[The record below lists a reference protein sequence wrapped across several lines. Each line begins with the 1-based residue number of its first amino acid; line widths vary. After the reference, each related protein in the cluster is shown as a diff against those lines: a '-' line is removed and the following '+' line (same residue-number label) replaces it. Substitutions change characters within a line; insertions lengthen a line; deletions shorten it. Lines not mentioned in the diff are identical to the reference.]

1 MRINE
6 KDVASGLVFILV
18 AVAGLY
24 INGGFLGIGLEQHAI
39 GTARRMGPGYMP
51 MLVLWGLLALGA
63 LTLLLG
69 LFEGPDPLQRWT
81 GVESGTLALAV
92 AVGLAVG
99 WFAPSLSPALGNGY
113 NALGLGLLAGFAV
126 LCIAVGWRLMGFICA
141 AMCAFCLLLD
151 SAGLM
156 VALVA
161 TVFIASAA
169 EPEHR
174 RRPVGVL
181 GLTIFLLALCWWVF
195 IDRLDIRVNVWP
207 QF

>member
-1 MRINE
+1 MKINE
-6 KDVASGLVFILV
+6 KDVASGLFFILV

-24 INGGFLGIGLEQHAI
+24 INGGFFGIGLEQHAL
-39 GTARRMGPGYMP
+39 GNPRRMGPGYMP
-51 MLVLWGLLALGA
+51 MLVLWGLLLLGA
-63 LTLLLG
+63 LVLILG

-81 GVESGTLALAV
+81 GVESGVFGLSIV
-92 AVGLAVG
+92 VGLVVG
-99 WFAPSLSPALGNGY
+99 FVAPMISPVLGTGY
-113 NALGLGLLAGFAV
+113 NQLGLGMLAGFAA
-126 LCIAVGWRLMGFICA
+126 LCISHGWVLMGTICA

-161 TVFIASAA
+161 TIFISAAA

-174 RRPVGVL
+174 ARPVGVL

-195 IDRLDIRVNVWP
+195 IDRLDIRVTVWP
-207 QF
+207 TF

>member
-1 MRINE
+1 MKINE
-6 KDVASGLVFILV
+6 KDVASGLFFILV

-24 INGGFLGIGLEQHAI
+24 INGGFLGIGLEQHAL
-39 GTARRMGPGYMP
+39 GTSRRMGPGYMP
-51 MLVLWGLLALGA
+51 MLVLWGLFGLGA
-63 LTLLLG
+63 LVLILG

-81 GVESGTLALAV
+81 GVESGVFALSIV
-92 AVGLAVG
+92 VGLIVG
-99 WFAPSLSPALGNGY
+99 YAAPMVSPALGAGY
-113 NALGLGLLAGFAV
+113 NALGLGLLAGFAA
-126 LCIAVGWRLMGFICA
+126 LCFSVGWRLMGCICA

-161 TVFIASAA
+161 TIFISCAA

-174 RRPVGVL
+174 MRPVGVL

-195 IDRLDIRVNVWP
+195 IDRLDIRVTVWP

>member
-1 MRINE
+1 MKINE
-6 KDVASGLVFILV
+6 KDVASGLFFILV

-24 INGGFLGIGLEQHAI
+24 INGGFLGIGLEQHSL
-39 GTARRMGPGYMP
+39 GTPRRMGPGYMP
-51 MLVLWGLLALGA
+51 MLVLWGLFGLGA
-63 LTLLLG
+63 LTFALG

-92 AVGLAVG
+92 VVGLAVG
-99 WFAPSLSPALGNGY
+99 YLAPTVSPVLGTGY
-113 NALGLGLLAGFAV
+113 NALGLGLLAGFAT
-126 LCIAVGWRLMGFICA
+126 LCISVGWILMGTICA

-161 TVFIASAA
+161 TIFISAAA

-174 RRPVGVL
+174 ARPVGVL

-195 IDRLDIRVNVWP
+195 IDRLDIRVTVWP
-207 QF
+207 TF

>member
-1 MRINE
+1 MKISE
-6 KDVASGLVFILV
+6 KDVASGLFFILA

-24 INGGFLGIGLEQHAI
+24 INGGFLGIGLEQHSL

-51 MLVLWGLLALGA
+51 MLVFWVLLGFGV
-63 LTLLLG
+63 LTLVIG
-69 LFEGPDPLQRWT
+69 LFDGPDPLKRWT
-81 GVESGTLALAV
+81 GVESAV
-92 AVGLAVG
+92 FAASIVVGLVVG
-99 WFAPSLSPALGNGY
+99 WLAPQINPAFESGYYDLGF
-113 NALGLGLLAGFAV
+113 GLLAGFAT
-126 LCIAVGWRLMGFICA
+126 LCFSLGWRLMGCICA

-151 SAGLM
+151 KGGLM
-156 VALVA
+156 LALVA
-161 TVFIASAA
+161 TIFIAAAA

-181 GLTIFLLALCWWVF
+181 GLTVFLLALCWWVF

>member
-1 MRINE
+1 MKVNE
-6 KDVASGLVFILV
+6 KDVVSGLFFILV

-24 INGGFLGIGLEQHAI
+24 INGGFLGIGLEQHSL
-39 GTARRMGPGYMP
+39 GTPRRMGPGYMP
-51 MLVLWGLLALGA
+51 MLVLWGLFGLGA
-63 LTLLLG
+63 ITLITG

-81 GVESGTLALAV
+81 GLETSAVALAV
-92 AVGLAVG
+92 VVGLAVG
-99 WFAPSLSPALGNGY
+99 WFTPSISPALATGY
-113 NALGLGLLAGFAV
+113 TPLGLGLLAGFAV
-126 LCIAVGWRLMGFICA
+126 LCISVGWVLMGTICA

-151 SAGLM
+151 SGGLM
-156 VALVA
+156 LALVA
-161 TVFIASAA
+161 TIFIAALA

-174 RRPVGVL
+174 ARPVGVL

>member
-6 KDVASGLVFILV
+6 KDVASGLFFILV

-24 INGGFLGIGLEQHAI
+24 INGGFFGIGLEQHSI
-39 GTARRMGPGYMP
+39 GTPRRMGPGYMP
-51 MLVLWGLLALGA
+51 MLVLWGLFALGA
-63 LTLLLG
+63 LTLVLG

-81 GVESGTLALAV
+81 GVESGVLALAV

-99 WFAPSLSPALGNGY
+99 WAAPLIYPGFGSGYYALGF
-113 NALGLGLLAGFAV
+113 GLLAGFAV
-126 LCIAVGWRLMGFICA
+126 LCVAVGWRLMGCICA

-151 SAGLM
+151 SGGLM
-156 VALVA
+156 AALVA
-161 TVFIASAA
+161 TIFITSAA

>member
-1 MRINE
+1 MKISE
-6 KDVASGLVFILV
+6 KDVASGLFFILV

-24 INGGFLGIGLEQHAI
+24 INGGFLGIGLEQHSL
-39 GTARRMGPGYMP
+39 GTPRRMGPGYMP
-51 MLVLWGLLALGA
+51 MLVLWGLFGLGA
-63 LTLLLG
+63 LTLVLG

-81 GVESGTLALAV
+81 GLESGAVGLAV
-92 AVGLAVG
+92 VVGLAVG
-99 WFAPSLSPALGNGY
+99 WLAPTISPALGSGY
-113 NALGLGLLAGFAV
+113 NALGLGMLAGFAL
-126 LCIAVGWRLMGFICA
+126 LCISHGWVLMGTICA

-161 TVFIASAA
+161 TIFIAAAA

-174 RRPVGVL
+174 ARPVGVL

-195 IDRLDIRVNVWP
+195 IDRLDIRVTVWP
-207 QF
+207 TF

>member
-1 MRINE
+1 MKINE
-6 KDVASGLVFILV
+6 KDVASGLFFILV

-24 INGGFLGIGLEQHAI
+24 INGGFLGIGLEQHAL
-39 GTARRMGPGYMP
+39 GTPRRMGPGYMP
-51 MLVLWGLLALGA
+51 MLVLWGLFGLGV
-63 LTLLLG
+63 LVLILG

-81 GVESGTLALAV
+81 GLESGALALAV
-92 AVGLAVG
+92 VIGLAVG
-99 WFAPSLSPALGNGY
+99 YLAPTLSPALGAGY
-113 NALGLGLLAGFAV
+113 NALGLGLLAGFAA
-126 LCIAVGWRLMGFICA
+126 LCISHGWVLMGTICA

-161 TVFIASAA
+161 TIFIAAAA

-195 IDRLDIRVNVWP
+195 IDRLDIRVSVWP
-207 QF
+207 TF

>member
-1 MRINE
+1 MKINE

-18 AVAGLY
+18 ALAGLL
-24 INGGFLGIGLEQHAI
+24 INGGLFGLGWEQHAL
-39 GTARRMGPGYMP
+39 GTPRRMGPGYMP
-51 MLVLWGLLALGA
+51 MLVLWGLLGFGA
-63 LTLLLG
+63 LTLVLG
-69 LFEGPDPLQRWT
+69 LFEGPDPLKRWT
-81 GVESGTLALAV
+81 GLESGTLALAV
-92 AVGLAVG
+92 AIGLVVG
-99 WFAPSLSPALGNGY
+99 WFAPSLSPALGSGY
-113 NALGLGLLAGFAV
+113 NALGLGLLAGFSTI
-126 LCIAVGWRLMGFICA
+126 CIALGWRLMGFICA

-161 TVFIASAA
+161 TIFIAAAA

-181 GLTIFLLALCWWVF
+181 GLTVFLLALCWWVF
-195 IDRLDIRVNVWP
+195 IKQLDIRVNVWP